1 MTDLAFSD
9 FLDQVAAE
17 RGDDDVVVA
26 TMMAG
31 FLWPEHSGGHELD
44 LTYIAPMGSASS
56 FGLGVALGRPD
67 LGVIVL
73 DGDGSILMNFGSV
86 VTIGG
91 QQPKKYLHIVL
102 ENGGYDITGGQPL
115 PGKGTERLPQIA
127 TELGWAKTG
136 RYEGPQDLVDAVAAM
151 HAGEGPVLLCV
162 PVQPSWDGEKMAEWV
177 HHEDSLR
184 TLGPPGYARLH
195 KVLQE
200 R

>member
-1 MTDLAFSD
+1 MTDLSISD
-9 FLDQVAAE
+9 FLSQVAAE
-17 RGDDDVVVA
+17 RGDDDIVVA
-26 TMMAG
+26 TMMAA
-31 FLWPEHSGGHELD
+31 FRWPEHSSHELD
-44 LTYIAPMGSASS
+44 LTYVAPMGSASS

-91 QQPKKYLHIVL
+91 QGPKHYLHIVL

-151 HAGEGPVLLCV
+151 HAGEGPVLLAV
-162 PVQPSWDGEKMAEWV
+162 PVGRSWDAEKMAEWV
-177 HHEDSLR
+177 HHENSLR
-184 TLGPPGYARLH
+184 TLGPPGYARLQ
-195 KVLQE
+195 KVLQA